1 MTTVLFTEVERA
13 NADAIQA
20 RKNESADKLL
30 GLYFPVLDH
39 GFVSLVDYIGS
50 DAAVARAAR
59 CSYGAGTRAVSDDRN
74 LIRYLVRHKHTSP
87 LEQVEITLHC
97 KMPIFVARQWVRHR
111 TASLNEMSGRYSIMP
126 LQFYSPKFEDFKFQS
141 TDNKQGRGDST
152 PENLYFENR
161 VRSDQARELVKQNYE
176 IDLTND
182 VARELARIDLP
193 LSTYTE
199 WYWKMDLN
207 NLMRFLYLRCDG
219 HAQYE
224 IRAYADVIA
233 GIVKEV
239 APAAYEAW
247 LDYIHTSTE
256 FSYQEMKALIAMGGE
271 MGASGSCEGGF
282 EEYFLM
288 TDDQK
293 SEFGKKFN
301 LSKREVQEFF
311 GKLTLKNRPDYTLD
325 LSTAKSPDYFRREAE
340 KYVPKI

>member
-1 MTTVLFTEVERA
+1 MEVIKKEIEKA
-13 NADAIQA
+13 NNDAIQA
-20 RKNESADKLL
+20 RRNESAEKLL

-39 GFVSLVDYIGS
+39 GFVSLVDFFGS
-50 DAAVARAAR
+50 DADIARAAR
-59 CSYGAGTRAVSDDRN
+59 CSYGAGTKSVSDDRN
-74 LIRYLVRHKHTSP
+74 LIRYLVRHHHTSP
-87 LEQVEITLHC
+87 LEQAELKFHL
-97 KMPIFVARQWVRHR
+97 KMPIFVARQLVRHR
-111 TASLNEMSGRYSIMP
+111 TCNMNEASGRYSILP
-126 LQFYSPKFEDFKFQS
+126 LQFYSPKFDDFKYQS
-141 TDNKQGRGDST
+141 SDNKQGRGDV
-152 PENLYFENR
+152 
-161 VRSDQARELVKQNYE
+161 VRREQYIESRLNSDVSRELVKRNYE
-176 IDLTND
+176 VDLKND

-199 WYWKMDLN
+199 MYWKMDLH
-207 NLMRFLYLRCDG
+207 NLLHLLGLRCDS

-224 IRAYADVIA
+224 IRVFANIIA
-233 GIVKEV
+233 GIVKKV
-239 APAAYEAW
+239 FPHSYEAW
-247 LDYIHTSTE
+247 LDYKFTAQT

-325 LSTAKSPDYFRREAE
+325 LNTAKSPDYFRKEAE
-340 KYVPKI
+340 KYVPNV